1 MCIIGDLKCAAS
13 EFAKSA
19 GQGFLDQIASAVSVS
34 MASAIETLGTFW
46 VGIPTIPLGDTQG
59 NASDPVKFLQS
70 STWWIWSTLM
80 VFSVLYA
87 AGQMIWSRKGQP
99 LMELV
104 AALIRALLAS
114 SAGLGAVVILLQ
126 VGDSYSRW
134 VLDRSVSG
142 GFTEGLKK
150 LLMTPAA
157 NSLQIFVIVAGIIA
171 LIVSLIQIC
180 LLVVRSALSVL
191 LAGTLPLAYSAT
203 NTQWGKQWSQKHAS
217 WLIAFVLYKP
227 VAATIY
233 AAAFKVTGSA
243 LTGKLEGAAESIV
256 GLMSGLVL
264 MVAALFALPAMMR
277 LIVPAVGAAS
287 AGGAMFAGA
296 AVGSAASG
304 AVNMGSRMAGK
315 GGGSGGGGGAAGA
328 GGSGAGGGG
337 AASGATAAKGA
348 AAAKGAGAA
357 AAGAATA
364 GVGAAVM
371 VAGAAINKAKQGG
384 QALQAA
390 VHDAAGE
397 QAPQGQDKSDDKK
410 NGIRATAAAA
420 RAAAGGS
427 GSRPPAPSQ
436 GSGGARGGSSGSAQP
451 KPEPQPQ
458 PESKKQEKPN
468 GSA

>member
-1 MCIIGDLKCAAS
+1 MAKEAAKAAGDSLM
-13 EFAKSA
+13 
-19 GQGFLDQIASAVSVS
+19 DQIAHNASVA
-34 MASAIETLGTFW
+34 MASTIETLGSFW
-46 VGIPTIPLGDTQG
+46 VSVPTIPLGDTQG
-59 NASDPVKFLQS
+59 NPSDPVGFLQGH
-70 STWWIWSTLM
+70 TWWIWSTLM

-99 LMELV
+99 LTELV
-104 AALIRALLAS
+104 AALIRSLLAS

-126 VGDSYSRW
+126 VGDSYSKW
-134 VLDRSVSG
+134 ILDKSVEG
-142 GFTEGLKK
+142 GFTEGLKN
-150 LLMTPAA
+150 LMMSPAA
-157 NSLQIFVIVAGIIA
+157 SSLQIFMIVAGIIA
-171 LIVSLIQIC
+171 MLVSLVQIC
-180 LLVVRSALSVL
+180 LLIVRSALSVL

-243 LTGKLEGAAESIV
+243 LTGKLEGVAESIV

-296 AVGSAASG
+296 AIGGAASG

-397 QAPQGQDKSDDKK
+397 QAPQGQDRSDDKK
-410 NGIRATAAAA
+410 NGFRATAAAA
-420 RAAAGGS
+420 GAAVGGS
-427 GSRPPAPSQ
+427 GPRPPAPSQ

-451 KPEPQPQ
+451 KPQ
-458 PESKKQEKPN
+458 PESQKQEKPD